1 MIAVTGSTGHLGR
14 LVIADLLERGV
25 PAGEIVAVARD
36 PQQAA
41 DLAAR
46 GGQVRLADYDRP
58 ETLPPA
64 LAGVDRLLFIS
75 GNQVGQRVRQH
86 GNVVDAAVAAGV
98 GLVAYT
104 SIVYADTSAIPLA
117 AEHKATEELIR
128 AAGLPY
134 VFLRNTWYVENYTAN
149 LAPALATGAI
159 IGAAGEGRVA
169 AVPRADFAAAAAAV
183 VTTDG
188 HENMTYELGADR
200 GFTLAELAAEV
211 SRQTGKEIVYRDLS
225 ADEYAAAL
233 VAAGLPEPFA
243 QSLAAGDLGLA
254 RGELDVTS
262 GDLSRLIGRPTT
274 PLADSVAAGLTLLPR

>member
-1 MIAVTGSTGHLGR
+1 MIAVTGATGHLGP

-25 PAGEIVAVARD
+25 PASEIVAGVRD
-36 PQQAA
+36 PQKAA

-46 GGQVRLADYDRP
+46 GVQVRIADYDKP
-58 ETLPPA
+58 VTLA
-64 LAGVDRLLFIS
+64 AAFAGVDRLLLIS
-75 GNQVGQRVRQH
+75 GNAVGQRVRQH

-98 GLVAYT
+98 GLLAYT
-104 SIVYADTSAIPLA
+104 SIVYADTSGIPLA
-117 AEHKATEELIR
+117 VEHKATEELIR

-183 VTTDG
+183 LTTDG
-188 HENMTYELGADR
+188 HEGKVYELGGDR

-211 SRQTGKEIVYRDLS
+211 SRQTGKEIVYRNLS
-225 ADEYAAAL
+225 AEEYTQAL
-233 VAAGLPEPFA
+233 VAVGVPEPFA
-243 QSLAAGDLGLA
+243 QSLASGDLGLA

-262 GDLSRLIGRPTT
+262 GDLSRLTGRPTT
-274 PLADSVAAGLTLLPR
+274 TLAEAVAAGLKTT